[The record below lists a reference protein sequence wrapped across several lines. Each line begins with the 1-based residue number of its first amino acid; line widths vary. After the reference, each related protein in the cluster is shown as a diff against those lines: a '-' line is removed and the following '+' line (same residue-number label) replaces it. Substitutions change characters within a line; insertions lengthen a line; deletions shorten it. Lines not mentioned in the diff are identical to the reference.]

1 MVVVGEAVEL
11 VFGQEVEGEDR
22 AWEVGVRGTG
32 GHGKERGEG
41 EAQAGDLLD

>member
-22 AWEVGVRGTG
+22 AWEVGMWGAG

-41 EAQAGDLLD
+41 KTQAGDLLD